1 MKISRW
7 CGLSHTKRKTI
18 NDSEEIYTEIE
29 KWEAEMKRTISK
41 DDVTAMCT
49 LENSKKCLDNATRL
63 FKDSRNVS
71 LPTRLALVE
80 IAVEELAKSMILFT
94 NSTSNETIDFGM
106 SILGTKDIDD
116 LRKTKN
122 EKWLN
127 EIKILFNPNINMR
140 DHKDKLRVI
149 KDVYE
154 LFSNSYKTFVPFID
168 NSPFFKELVKGFGVE
183 TFNMPKYA
191 PNYLSG
197 IDIEM
202 LDKFKMSG
210 FYVDFQDRNIIFPN
224 DIAFDKTDQL
234 DQIFKSFAKTLK
246 VAISLFDGTV
256 NIEDPKSLSD
266 IFNDL

>member
-1 MKISRW
+1 
-7 CGLSHTKRKTI
+7 
-18 NDSEEIYTEIE
+18 
-29 KWEAEMKRTISK
+29 MKRTISK
-41 DDVTAMCT
+41 DDVTAMST

-63 FKDSRNVS
+63 FNDSRNVS

-80 IAVEELAKSMILFT
+80 IAVEELAKSIILFT
-94 NSTSNETIDFGM
+94 NSTSNETIDFAM

-122 EKWLN
+122 ENWLN

-154 LFSNSYKTFVPFID
+154 LFSNRYNTFVPFID
-168 NSPFFKELVKGFGVE
+168 NSPFFKELLRELDFE
-183 TFNMPKYA
+183 NFNMPKNA
-191 PNYLSG
+191 PNNLSD
-197 IDIEM
+197 IDIGI

-210 FYVDFQDRNIIFPN
+210 LYVDIKDRNIISPN

-234 DQIFKSFAKTLK
+234 DQIFMLFAITLK
-246 VAISLFDGTV
+246 VAISLLDGGF
-256 NIEDPKSLSD
+256 NLEDPKSFLD
-266 IFNDL
+266 IFNEFVKLSTKTETKEKDFHL